1 MTHFRG
7 NPMYDLE
14 ARPFRLRDELVAV
27 GVWSLLV
34 VVLALVISC
43 AIQRY
48 AIYDYWT
55 DQAIMDLHDQTMT
68 MLNTAADEFQG
79 GKAVFTADH
88 ESFYLL
94 AYKQLDALI
103 LRASKIDHNDDTVA
117 NLEGLVDS
125 FQAMQELH
133 QGGFASL
140 EQIQSSKTSLNSH
153 FLALLFLEQAKK
165 ERGK

>member
-1 MTHFRG
+1 MTRFRG
-7 NPMYDLE
+7 NPVYDLE
-14 ARPFRLRDELVAV
+14 ARPFRLRDEFLAV
-27 GVWSLLV
+27 GVWCLLV
-34 VVLALVISC
+34 VIMALAVTC
-43 AIQRY
+43 AVQRY

-55 DQAIMDLHDQTMT
+55 DQTIMGLHDQTMT
-68 MLNTAADEFQG
+68 MLDTAADEFQDST
-79 GKAVFTADH
+79 AVFTADH
-88 ESFYLL
+88 ESFYLM

-103 LRASKIDHNDDTVA
+103 LRASTIDHNDDTVA